1 MLFNSTSFF
10 MFLGLV
16 LLLYYFMPK
25 HWRKHFLLMVS
36 YVFYGFWD
44 WRFCFLILFS
54 TLLDFVIGQ
63 KIHSTEDNRQR
74 KQLLSISIIGNIG
87 VLMFFK
93 YFNFFT
99 TSFIELTNTLG
110 WQTSFVQLHLI
121 LPVGI
126 SFYTFQTL
134 SYSIDIYR
142 KKLEP
147 TPSFS
152 HFALFVA
159 FFPQLVAGPIERA
172 RDLLPQLSTLRLP
185 TRTQFKE
192 GFIFITFGL
201 MLKMIFADNAGHVV
215 NLVFDNPQNH
225 STAELIIA
233 PLLFLI
239 QVYGDFAGYSLV
251 ARGVAKML
259 GVELMINFKQ
269 PLLSTNYTSFWRRW
283 HISLYQWFREYLYIP
298 LGGSRKGIVRTYL
311 NILIIMTLLGLWH
324 GSSWTFVIW
333 GFLNG
338 LILAFDKFWSDH
350 IIQRKEVSPR
360 FHFLQ
365 FPKIVLT
372 VLTFS
377 TTLIIFRSYSI
388 PKTIDYFQQ
397 LFLFNDFS
405 VSTRIGL
412 TTAFVV
418 GLIYIIDIFYEKFN
432 GNAAFLLKIKP
443 TTRYAILCA
452 VWLVLAILLF
462 SFQPETYYYYK
473 F

>member
-1 MLFNSTSFF
+1 
-10 MFLGLV
+10 
-16 LLLYYFMPK
+16 MPR
-25 HWRKHFLLMVS
+25 HWKKHFLLMVS
-36 YVFYGFWD
+36 YIFYGFWD

-54 TLLDFVIGQ
+54 TVLDFVIGQ
-63 KIHSTEDNRQR
+63 KIHATEDDTQR
-74 KQLLSISIIGNIG
+74 KRLLSISVIGNLG
-87 VLMFFK
+87 VLVFFK
-93 YFNFFT
+93 YFHFFT
-99 TSFIELTNTLG
+99 DSFIQLMNNLG
-110 WQTSFVQLHLI
+110 WQADFIQLHLI

-134 SYSIDIYR
+134 SYTIDIYR
-142 KKLEP
+142 KKLQP
-147 TPSFS
+147 TTSFS
-152 HFALFVA
+152 SFALFVA

-172 RDLLPQLSTLRLP
+172 RDLLPQLKTLDLP

-201 MLKMIFADNAGHVV
+201 TLKMIFADNAGQVV
-215 NLVFDNPQNH
+215 NLVFANPQNH
-225 STAELIIA
+225 STTELLIA
-233 PLLFLI
+233 PFLFLI

-259 GVELMINFKQ
+259 GVELMVNFKQ

-298 LGGSRKGIVRTYL
+298 LGGSRKGIFRTYL

-338 LILAFDKFWSDH
+338 VILAFDKFWSDN
-350 IIQRKEVSPR
+350 IIQRKEVSQR
-360 FHFLQ
+360 FRFSQ
-365 FPKIVLT
+365 FPKIALT

-377 TTLIIFRSYSI
+377 ATLIIFRSYSFS
-388 PKTIDYFQQ
+388 KAVNYFQQ

-405 VSTRIGL
+405 ISTRISL

-418 GLIYIIDIFYEKFN
+418 GFIYAIDITYEKFD
-432 GNAAFLLKIKP
+432 GNAAFLLKMNS
-443 TTRYAILCA
+443 TTQHAILVA
-452 VWLVLAILLF
+452 IWLVLAILLF
-462 SFQPETYYYYK
+462 SFQPETYYYYQ

>member
-1 MLFNSTSFF
+1 MLFNSITFF
-10 MFLGLV
+10 LFLGVV

-25 HWRKHFLLMVS
+25 YWKKYFLLVAS
-36 YVFYGFWD
+36 YIFYGFWD

-54 TLLDFVIGQ
+54 TILDFVIGQ
-63 KIHSTEDNRQR
+63 KIHDTEDNKQR
-74 KQLLSISIIGNIG
+74 KQLLSISLFGNLG
-87 VLMFFK
+87 VLIFFK

-99 TSFIELTNTLG
+99 TSFIELMNNFG
-110 WQTSFVQLHLI
+110 WQADFIELHLI

-134 SYSIDIYR
+134 SYTIDIYR
-142 KKLEP
+142 KKLKP
-147 TPSFS
+147 AFTFTD
-152 HFALFVA
+152 FALFVA
-159 FFPQLVAGPIERA
+159 FFPQLVAGPIEKA
-172 RDLLPQLSTLRLP
+172 RDLLPQLTSLDLP
-185 TRTQFKE
+185 TRTQLKE

-201 MLKMIFADNAGHVV
+201 TLKMIIGDNAGHVV
-215 NLVFDNPQNH
+215 NSVFANPQDYS
-225 STAELIIA
+225 STELIIA
-233 PLLFLI
+233 PFLFLI

-259 GVELMINFKQ
+259 GVELMVNFKQ

-298 LGGSRKGIVRTYL
+298 LGGSRKGIFRTYL

-324 GSSWTFVIW
+324 GSSWTFLIW
-333 GFLNG
+333 GFING
-338 LILAFDKFWSDH
+338 VILTFDKFWSDN
-350 IIQRKEVSPR
+350 IIKREIISPR

-365 FPKIVLT
+365 LPRIVLT

-377 TTLIIFRSYSI
+377 MTLIVFRCYSLQ
-388 PKTIDYFQQ
+388 KTIDYFRQ

-405 VSTRIGL
+405 ISLRIGW
-412 TTAFVV
+412 TALFIIGVT
-418 GLIYIIDIFYEKFN
+418 YFIDIFYEKFN

-443 TTRYAILCA
+443 TTRYAILAA
-452 VWLVLAILLF
+452 VWFILAILLF
-462 SFQPETYYYYK
+462 AVQPQTYYYYQ